1 MTGENKFLI
10 GIGIITAILLIA
22 GVFFFSKNQPPPENS
37 NQTIDQNTVLAN
49 ATHTIGDQNAPLN
62 VVEFGD
68 FQCPACAQAEPILK
82 KVLGQND
89 EKIYFV
95 FRHYPL
101 STHKNARIAAQAAE
115 AASIQDKFWEMHDLI
130 YENQKEWSDSGDAEE
145 IFFRYAE
152 QIGLDKSKFK
162 DDIDKTT
169 TTINDD
175 YALGNKVGVK
185 STPTFFIN
193 GKKYSGV
200 VSEATFQQ
208 LLDSAN

>member
-62 VVEFGD
+62 IVEFGD

-115 AASIQDKFWEMHDLI
+115 AASIQEKFWEMHDLI
-130 YENQKEWSDSGDAEE
+130 YENQKEWSDSGNAEE

-208 LLDSAN
+208 LLDSVN

>member
-49 ATHTIGDQNAPLN
+49 ATHTIRDQNAPLN

-82 KVLGQND
+82 KVLGQNG

-115 AASIQDKFWEMHDLI
+115 TAGIQGKFWEMHDLI

-208 LLDSAN
+208 LLDSVN